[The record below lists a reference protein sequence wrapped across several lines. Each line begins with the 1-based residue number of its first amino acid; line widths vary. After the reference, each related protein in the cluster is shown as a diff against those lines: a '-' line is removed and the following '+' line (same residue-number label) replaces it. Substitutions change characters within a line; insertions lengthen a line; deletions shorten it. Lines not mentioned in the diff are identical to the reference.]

1 MKLRSP
7 RARRARALWLS
18 RKRMLELK
26 VDEDRYKMIDLQKH
40 VAQVAVDVAA
50 EGLVLPVVAFF
61 AASAKELD
69 KTIVRA
75 FVARL
80 ADVAG
85 PPFSDAFAGGV
96 SQERSSSVKTVA
108 GDSAI
113 RSANLKRQRVVPLCP
128 KPVPSTLISVWP
140 AAGPR
145 NGAREATATGAS
157 KL

>member
-85 PPFSDAFAGGV
+85 PPFSDAFAGAVARLLFGRDV
-96 SQERSSSVKTVA
+96 ER
-108 GDSAI
+108 AI
-113 RSANLKRQRVVPLCP
+113 RMASFTADQRASIAALVGGVAEHVGGAERAALDEIQKVVM
-128 KPVPSTLISVWP
+128 
-140 AAGPR
+140 R
-145 NGAREATATGAS
+145 
-157 KL
+157 